1 MANGTGSK
9 APASKTLNYELD
21 ANVMTQI
28 RTAGMQEAKADAMKG
43 PKGELFGAA
52 SITGYLNTAMAG
64 LDAWK
69 RGKAKGE
76 EETAKLMDA
85 FQQANLTEGWTTSEL
100 RATWVEGEKVRQ
112 TDYQNAVRSGD
123 RQKQQDILA
132 EQEKETQ
139 QLGKF
144 DIVGKALIE
153 TIDGAG
159 LMEDA
164 DAFPPRDRTFLTG
177 YVDPR
182 NLEVIKDEETGNM
195 LMGVEYET
203 TFDGDGGEL
212 GNFRNEEEL
221 VNLLNDPNSGYRLVS
236 GDGARIEP
244 PLSADNFVEG
254 NRVVRALNSE
264 QITDIVGNS
273 TNPTVEALEIE
284 KQIQRMEKEKSKVG
298 IENEDDP
305 SNAVYNFN
313 ATSVSSGYG
322 AMVNNGN
329 AKKLMYGD
337 LDQDST
343 FAADFMSHPDFSNL
357 GTEFDVNGVIPVSD
371 DADPTLIAAA
381 AKDGEPGLSA
391 SDIKAAF
398 ETTTFN
404 KRLVLQE
411 LEKPENINTLKEYW
425 GEWMML
431 KTRMRLFGG
440 PDSDQNPTQGG
451 GIVFGGSTGVGNVQS
466 NSASASGMTPNQPR

>member
-21 ANVMTQI
+21 TNVMTQI
-28 RTAGMQEAKADAMKG
+28 RTAGLEEAKADAMKG
-43 PKGELFGAA
+43 PEGQLFGAS
-52 SITGYLNTAMAG
+52 SITGYLTTAMAG
-64 LDAWK
+64 LDAWR

-100 RATWVEGEKVRQ
+100 RSTWIEGEKVRQ
-112 TDYQNAVRSGD
+112 TDYQRAVRSGD

-132 EQEKETQ
+132 QQEKETQ

-144 DIVGKALIE
+144 DIVGKALKE

-159 LMEDA
+159 LMDDP

-177 YVDPR
+177 YVNPT
-182 NLEVIKDEETGNM
+182 NLEVIQDKETGNM

-203 TFDGDGGEL
+203 TFDVDGGEL
-212 GNFRNEEEL
+212 GNFRDQDEL
-221 VNLLNDPNSGYRLVS
+221 VNLLNDPNSGYRLVNE
-236 GDGARIEP
+236 DGERIEP

-264 QITDIVGNS
+264 QITDMVGNS
-273 TNPTVEALEIE
+273 TNPSVEALEIE

-298 IENEDDP
+298 VDASGEATD
-305 SNAVYNFN
+305 AVYNFN
-313 ATSVSSGYG
+313 PTSVSSGYG

-337 LDQDST
+337 LDQNST
-343 FAADFMSHPDFSNL
+343 FAQDFMQHPDFNHMGPEFNVT
-357 GTEFDVNGVIPVSD
+357 GT
-371 DADPTLIAAA
+371 
-381 AKDGEPGLSA
+381 
-391 SDIKAAF
+391 IKLD
-398 ETTTFN
+398 ETTPEEIRNLDANNDDVLSFEELSVAN
-404 KRLVLQE
+404 ANRRLILKE
-411 LEKPENINTLKEYW
+411 LEKPENINILKEYW

-431 KTRMRLFGG
+431 KTRLRLFGG
-440 PDSDQNPTQGG
+440 PDSGQAPKIDS
-451 GIVFGGSTGVGNVQS
+451 GIVFGGSSGVANVRS
-466 NSASASGMTPNQPR
+466 NSATAEGMTPNEPR